1 VDFFLN
7 FFDKKFGR
15 LKTSRI
21 FVPELKIIIMSDKK
35 TVNEELAMEY
45 SPILGVTY
53 GLVNVTPENEDSE
66 EERDELHDFDMV
78 MNHIVGDLDEE
89 EKKD

>member
-21 FVPELKIIIMSDKK
+21 FVPELKTIVMSDNK
-35 TVNEELAMEY
+35 TIETNQELVMEY
-45 SPILGVTY
+45 SPILGVSY
-53 GLVNVTPENEDSE
+53 GLKTVENLESETNEED
-66 EERDELHDFDMV
+66 L
-78 MNHIVGDLDEE
+78 

>member
-1 VDFFLN
+1 MSEE
-7 FFDKKFGR
+7 
-15 LKTSRI
+15 KT
-21 FVPELKIIIMSDKK
+21 
-35 TVNEELAMEY
+35 TNEELVMEY

-53 GLVNVTPENEDSE
+53 GLKNVTPE

>member
-1 VDFFLN
+1 MSEE
-7 FFDKKFGR
+7 
-15 LKTSRI
+15 KT
-21 FVPELKIIIMSDKK
+21 
-35 TVNEELAMEY
+35 TNEELVMEY

-53 GLVNVTPENEDSE
+53 GLKNVTPENEDSE

>member
-1 VDFFLN
+1 LY
-7 FFDKKFGR
+7 
-15 LKTSRI
+15 RI
-21 FVPELKIIIMSDKK
+21 KNVIIMSEEK
-35 TVNEELAMEY
+35 TTNEELVMDY

-53 GLVNVTPENEDSE
+53 GLKNVTPENGDSE

>member
-1 VDFFLN
+1 MSEE
-7 FFDKKFGR
+7 
-15 LKTSRI
+15 KT
-21 FVPELKIIIMSDKK
+21 
-35 TVNEELAMEY
+35 TNEELVMEY

-53 GLVNVTPENEDSE
+53 GLKNVTPENEDSE

-78 MNHIVGDLDEE
+78 MNYIVGDLDEE

>member
-1 VDFFLN
+1 
-7 FFDKKFGR
+7 
-15 LKTSRI
+15 
-21 FVPELKIIIMSDKK
+21 MSDKK
-35 TVNEELAMEY
+35 TMNEELAMEY

-53 GLVNVTPENEDSE
+53 GLRNVIPE

-78 MNHIVGDLDEE
+78 MNHMFKDYDEE

>member
-1 VDFFLN
+1 
-7 FFDKKFGR
+7 
-15 LKTSRI
+15 
-21 FVPELKIIIMSDKK
+21 M
-35 TVNEELAMEY
+35 NEELAMEY

-53 GLVNVTPENEDSE
+53 GLVNVTENEDS

-78 MNHIVGDLDEE
+78 MNHMFKDYDEE

>member
-1 VDFFLN
+1 
-7 FFDKKFGR
+7 
-15 LKTSRI
+15 
-21 FVPELKIIIMSDKK
+21 MSDKK
-35 TVNEELAMEY
+35 TMNEELVMEY

>member
-1 VDFFLN
+1 MY
-7 FFDKKFGR
+7 
-15 LKTSRI
+15 RI
-21 FVPELKIIIMSDKK
+21 KNVIIMSEEK
-35 TVNEELAMEY
+35 TTNEELVMDY

-53 GLVNVTPENEDSE
+53 GLKNVTPENGDSE

>member
-1 VDFFLN
+1 
-7 FFDKKFGR
+7 
-15 LKTSRI
+15 
-21 FVPELKIIIMSDKK
+21 MSDEK
-35 TVNEELAMEY
+35 TMNEELVMEY

-53 GLVNVTPENEDSE
+53 GLKNVTPENEDSE

-78 MNHIVGDLDEE
+78 MNHILGDLDEE

>member
-1 VDFFLN
+1 
-7 FFDKKFGR
+7 
-15 LKTSRI
+15 
-21 FVPELKIIIMSDKK
+21 MSDKK
-35 TVNEELAMEY
+35 TMNEELAMEY

-89 EKKD
+89 EKKRLKKVW